1 MRPDNPALRQAQG
14 PEDLTPPFDKLRDR
28 EPGPCANPSVIEPVE
43 MRSHNPPFDKLRDRR
58 T

>member
-14 PEDLTPPFDKLRDR
+14 PEDLTTPFDKLRDR
-28 EPGPCANPSVIEPVE
+28 KLLT
-43 MRSHNPPFDKLRDRR
+43 PPFDKLRDRR